1 MLSSGSRTGAIHQH
15 DVRVAQHQV
24 ASLVNHSQE
33 VCGLQWSPDGT
44 SLASGGNDNTVNI
57 WSSRQ
62 GGPGGTTPLYT
73 FTEHQAAVKA
83 LAWCPWQPH
92 ILASGGGTSDRQIK
106 LWNIQSGSNI
116 SSTDTGSQVGATY
129 KWGRQLLGHLN
140 VFFFPFST
148 ENYFGTS
155 SLRSIQDNFCFK
167 VCRNIRVGNL
177 FEISL

>member
-1 MLSSGSRTGAIHQH
+1 MTGHAARVGSLSWNQHMLSSGSRTGAIHQH

-129 KWGRQLLGHLN
+129 KWGRHWD
-140 VFFFPFST
+140 
-148 ENYFGTS
+148 
-155 SLRSIQDNFCFK
+155 I
-167 VCRNIRVGNL
+167 
-177 FEISL
+177 